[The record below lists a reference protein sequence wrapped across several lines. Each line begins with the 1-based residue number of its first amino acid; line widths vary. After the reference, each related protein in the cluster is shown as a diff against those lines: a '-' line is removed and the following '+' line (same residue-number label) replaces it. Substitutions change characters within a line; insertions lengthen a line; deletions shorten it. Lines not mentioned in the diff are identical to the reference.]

1 MIPDQYTESRVS
13 LFKLRLTAAR
23 EAATLLQLR
32 EGGREGA
39 AGGEESSEILVANRD
54 ILGTCS
60 LLIGIILSIY
70 AIISEGRSSL
80 ATARFILTSSSI
92 KRRQT

>member
-32 EGGREGA
+32 EGGREG
-39 AGGEESSEILVANRD
+39 
-54 ILGTCS
+54 
-60 LLIGIILSIY
+60 
-70 AIISEGRSSL
+70 
-80 ATARFILTSSSI
+80 
-92 KRRQT
+92 

>member
-1 MIPDQYTESRVS
+1 MISTLS
-13 LFKLRLTAAR
+13 LECHFSNYV
-23 EAATLLQLR
+23 LQLHGRPRHFYNYGR
-32 EGGREGA
+32 EGGRDRA